1 MLETQITKTFSFY
14 NSELGSL
21 KIFRYCTHI
30 KQATILIKQKQK
42 FEYAANPKVQ
52 IASDPPAL
60 GDVGGCGWSENKQP
74 CLQSVVRLEDRP
86 SGEDYFISGSF
97 YFNISKL
104 TLLL

>member
-1 MLETQITKTFSFY
+1 M
-14 NSELGSL
+14 
-21 KIFRYCTHI
+21 
-30 KQATILIKQKQK
+30 LIKQKQK
-42 FEYAANPKVQ
+42 NKYAANPKVQ

-97 YFNISKL
+97 YLFNVSKL
-104 TLLL
+104 TLLDHNDDSVINSE